1 MPPFFKQSFEK
12 LIQYWAN
19 RSMAQRMLLAGL
31 AGSMV
36 IAFLVMIY
44 FLNQPDLR
52 VLYSNMAPED
62 ASRVVGL
69 LKASKT
75 PYELRDN
82 GTTVLVPADAVY
94 EQRLRVAGEGV
105 MHGQGVGFE
114 LFDQLKVGQTDFVQ
128 RINYTRALQGELA
141 RTITE
146 FPQIEK
152 ARVHLVLPQKSLFIE
167 EQQKASASVV
177 LTLKRGQK
185 LDAKQLQGIVNLVV
199 MSVEGLTPERITVTD
214 TTGQSLYQPR
224 GDGGMEGMTTTQ
236 FEYKNTFESNVENR
250 IEQLLTP
257 IVGPGRSIVKVNA
270 DLDFS
275 QRTVRKELYDPNVTV
290 VRSEQKSEESTSG
303 TAAVDA
309 NGSTTTPRGGGA
321 AVPNTNFQGA
331 GYSGTESTQK
341 SNRQQSTTNYEINKE
356 EQNVVTPV
364 GDLKR
369 QSIAVIVDGTYEP
382 NKDGKS
388 FTFVPRKA
396 EELERIKQVVARAA
410 GLDSSRRRNPGVE
423 LRIRRTRRFGP
434 AEPAPDH
441 AGLRPAARQA
451 VLERTVDLPL
461 PYPGGAARGAGPHPP
476 AGHRGGNRDLGS
488 PARGRSAH
496 GPGRTGSRRG
506 AGHARRGQAVRTGQ
520 EHGLATVR
528 RKRGSIHTRAQELAQ
543 AGGLVCHGRDDR
555 TPENRHIVPDPG

>member
-44 FLNQPDLR
+44 FLNQPDMR

-199 MSVEGLTPERITVTD
+199 MSVEGLTPERITITD

-410 GLDSSRRRNPGVE
+410 GLDSSRGDEIQVSSFEFGAPDGSDQPSLLQTMLDYAQRLGKPFLNGLLIFLFLILVVRPVV
-423 LRIRRTRRFGP
+423 LALIRPRVTEEEIETLDRLPEGEARMAL
-434 AEPAPDH
+434 AEPE
-441 AGLRPAARQA
+441 AGEEPAM
-451 VLERTVDLPL
+451 LE
-461 PYPGGAARGAGPHPP
+461 GAK
-476 AGHRGGNRDLGS
+476 
-488 PARGRSAH
+488 
-496 GPGRTGSRRG
+496 
-506 AGHARRGQAVRTGQ
+506 QF
-520 EHGLATVR
+520 
-528 RKRGSIHTRAQELAQ
+528 ELAKNMALQ
-543 AGGLVCHGRDDR
+543 LFEENVDQSILVLKNWLKQ
-555 TPENRHIVPDPG
+555 EA

>member
-1 MPPFFKQSFEK
+1 MSPFIKQSFEK

-19 RSMAQRMLLAGL
+19 RSTAQRMLLVGL
-31 AGSMV
+31 AISMV
-36 IAFLVMIY
+36 VAFLVMIY

-52 VLYSNMAPED
+52 VLYTNMAPED

-82 GTTVLVPADAVY
+82 GTTILVPADAVY
-94 EQRLRVAGEGV
+94 EQRLKVAGEGV

-114 LFDQLKVGQTDFVQ
+114 LFDELKVGQTDFVQ
-128 RINYTRALQGELA
+128 RINYTRALQGELS

-146 FPQIEK
+146 FPQVEK

-167 EQQKASASVV
+167 EQKKASASVV

-185 LDAKQLQGIVNLVV
+185 LDAKQMQGIVNLVS
-199 MSVEGLTPERITVTD
+199 MSVEGLTPEHITITD

-224 GDGGMEGMTTTQ
+224 GDGGMDGMTTTQ
-236 FEYKNTFESNVENR
+236 FEFKNTFESSLENR

-290 VRSEQKSEESTSG
+290 VRSEVKNEESTSG
-303 TAAVDA
+303 SAAVD
-309 NGSTTTPRGGGA
+309 GSGVTTTPRGGGA
-321 AVPNTNFQGA
+321 GVPNSNFRGE

-341 SNRQQSTTNYEINKE
+341 SSRQNNTTNYEINKE

-369 QSIAVIVDGTYEP
+369 QSIAVIVDGSYEKAEGKNTY
-382 NKDGKS
+382 
-388 FTFVPRKA
+388 TFVPRKA
-396 EELERIKQVVARAA
+396 EDLERIKLVVARAA
-410 GLDSSRRRNPGVE
+410 GLDASRGDEIQVSTFEFGAPDGSDQPSLLQTMLDYAQRLGKPFLNGLLLFLFLILVVRPVV
-423 LRIRRTRRFGP
+423 LALIRPRVTEEEIETLERLPEGEARMAL
-434 AEPAPDH
+434 AEP
-441 AGLRPAARQA
+441 
-451 VLERTVDLPL
+451 EM
-461 PYPGGAARGAGPHPP
+461 GAETAMIEGAKQ
-476 AGHRGGNRDLGS
+476 L
-488 PARGRSAH
+488 
-496 GPGRTGSRRG
+496 
-506 AGHARRGQAVRTGQ
+506 
-520 EHGLATVR
+520 
-528 RKRGSIHTRAQELAQ
+528 ELAKSVALQ
-543 AGGLVCHGRDDR
+543 LFE
-555 TPENRHIVPDPG
+555 ENVEQSMVVLKSWLKQEA